1 MTVTP
6 VSLTYSS
13 VVSQESVKIAFLR
26 AELHNLKI
34 LVADFGNAYLN
45 ADCHDK
51 VYTNCR
57 IRVWVEFRE
66 MCIYYLNP
74 VWFENLRCCMEN
86 TSG

>member
-1 MTVTP
+1 MTS

-13 VVSQESVKIAFLR
+13 VVSQESVKIAFIR

-51 VYTNCR
+51 VYT
-57 IRVWVEFRE
+57 IAGSEFG
-66 MCIYYLNP
+66 LN
-74 VWFENLRCCMEN
+74 
-86 TSG
+86 SGKHVFIT